1 MMHKAAKNIQ
11 RCFLFT
17 YTVCAF
23 NKGT

>member
-1 MMHKAAKNIQ
+1 MMLRAATNTK

-23 NKGT
+23 NKVT